1 MLHSNPI
8 HPTRATL
15 PIRVLLFVLLASGGA
30 ATLHGQD
37 HPPLLPRVADSIAH
51 DEIRYFRLFPDFDE
65 TRFVTVRSEAGRV
78 ILDVQ
83 EGDESRRITLTACE
97 TEVFG
102 RILLRYEQ
110 LARSEQPLEEL
121 RVLLPEPEMQRCF
134 VSFMQKRVMGFSDF
148 PALGGNSQR
157 VLLRDGSEV
166 EGVPMALTDNDLAM
180 WRGGQPFDVRQIDTL
195 LEIIPL
201 SHIDSVRGSFFT
213 NSAGHGWLSG
223 FIGAGVTLWA
233 IAEGQREPWL
243 GPGGTGTTV
252 FSLPLAT
259 ALSAGVGYLSG
270 LLGAS
275 IAGERRDAL
284 ALHGEQ
290 GDMATAELRRWTDG
304 VDAPPEVRRLLLRG
318 HGQDGVGTASLDDGD
333 FGTHSADTMASRIGM
348 GSGQVPDLEIGI
360 LFLLNAYD
368 VMPRPFSVLPGIW
381 AGKRFVLLEDEQ
393 GQARLLLFPRA
404 AYGFQHA
411 TAGIGVLFRT
421 EPSVELSAGFDYVWN
436 REELGTYQY
445 QGSGYTV
452 YRETA
457 WVEAVDWM
465 QSTFV
470 CAGIRFPL
478 AGCRVLLEVRVP
490 LAASVAERK
499 VSFIYPE
506 EEQETRGYSLRQ
518 FFAIGVSLAWPIS
531 F

>member
-1 MLHSNPI
+1 MPHTNPI
-8 HPTRATL
+8 HPSRATFL
-15 PIRVLLFVLLASGGA
+15 IRVLLFVLVAIGGV
-30 ATLHGQD
+30 TDLHAQD
-37 HPPLLPRVADSIAH
+37 HPQPSPRVADSMAL

-97 TEVFG
+97 TEVFA
-102 RILLRYEQ
+102 RILLYYEQ

-148 PALGGNSQR
+148 PALGGKSQR

-223 FIGAGVTLWA
+223 SIGAGVTLGA
-233 IAEGQREPWL
+233 IAEGQRGPWL

-284 ALHGEQ
+284 AVHGEQ
-290 GDMATAELRRWTDG
+290 GERAMEELQRWTED
-304 VDAPPEVRRLLLRG
+304 VEAPPEVRRLLLRG
-318 HGQDGVGTASLDDGD
+318 IGQDAAGTASPDDGD
-333 FGTHSADTMASRIGM
+333 LGTPHAGM
-348 GSGQVPDLEIGI
+348 NGSGIGTGSGRLPDIEIGI
-360 LFLLNAYD
+360 LFLLHAYD
-368 VMPRPFSVLPGIW
+368 VEPRPFSVLPGIW
-381 AGKRFVLLEDEQ
+381 LGKAIPLRGSEQ
-393 GQARLLLFPRA
+393 GQTRLLLFPRA
-404 AYGFQHA
+404 AYGFLHA
-411 TAGIGVLFRT
+411 SAGMGVLFRT
-421 EPSVELSAGFDYVWN
+421 EETVELSAGCEYVWN
-436 REELGTYQY
+436 REELGSYRY
-445 QGSGYTV
+445 QGTGYGV
-452 YRETA
+452 YHRTA
-457 WVEAVDWM
+457 WLDTGDWKR
-465 QSTFV
+465 STFA
-470 CAGIRFPL
+470 CFGIRFAL
-478 AGCRVLLEVRVP
+478 AGARVLLEARVP
-490 LAASVAERK
+490 LAASVGER
-499 VSFIYPE
+499 SATLILGE
-506 EEQETRGYSLRQ
+506 ETEASVHALRNY
-518 FFAIGVSLAWPIS
+518 LALGISMSWPIS